1 MMSCPCGLTKGEVKD
16 FDQRTGLERVPLLAG
31 RCQNPLAD
39 GSEGVCG
46 KALGAH
52 PLSQVA
58 GAGIGISP
66 NSLYSK
72 FWEAVQNPGGVI
84 KLNSKWS
91 LQENVSWIGGIK
103 EMYVR
108 DCYVQLADKLLADVT
123 EPFHLALI
131 LGPKGIGKTMF
142 LNYLIVRIVEK
153 ERAAQSLQTLSI
165 VYLHSLSTTTDQGIR
180 FTSQGVSINSDGAEY
195 FLSDSLDICDGTLGN
210 KLLLEVASESQGN
223 YKNFSVR
230 LCEKNGERIVMD
242 VWSLAELEQVFG
254 GRVRQVL
261 GGISDAPEVLDSIE
275 TTARWFFGLALKEA
289 FPKSWN
295 RALQIIRNTIK
306 DAQGKTSKEELAIT
320 TSLFWIV
327 HGTGGTGH
335 YSSTFL
341 KLLAGQMRD
350 VVEASLWNELTKLIG
365 GSGEG
370 LWFEAVGHMKLTQ
383 TNKTFSAK
391 SLKKGG
397 RKRLELNFHV
407 PKFFIRTIDDIGTLP
422 NNTYGLPIFGNFML
436 VDAILMPNIM
446 LQFTVGETHGKADD
460 IEKWG
465 TIRSRLGGAM
475 KDHRLVFVVPA
486 RNLATFSCIGVP
498 DNLECYCMTW
508 DDVANEAVLGG
519 IKRKRK

>member
-1 MMSCPCGLTKGEVKD
+1 MSCPCGLTKGEEDAKTLLLMVLKE
-16 FDQRTGLERVPLLAG
+16 FVEKHLVLIRFHKLELVLEFLRTVYIQNFGKLSKILE
-31 RCQNPLAD
+31 
-39 GSEGVCG
+39 
-46 KALGAH
+46 
-52 PLSQVA
+52 
-58 GAGIGISP
+58 
-66 NSLYSK
+66 
-72 FWEAVQNPGGVI
+72 
-84 KLNSKWS
+84 
-91 LQENVSWIGGIK
+91 
-103 EMYVR
+103 
-108 DCYVQLADKLLADVT
+108 LADKLLADVT

-327 HGTGGTGH
+327 HGTGGT
-335 YSSTFL
+335 
-341 KLLAGQMRD
+341 
-350 VVEASLWNELTKLIG
+350 
-365 GSGEG
+365 
-370 LWFEAVGHMKLTQ
+370 
-383 TNKTFSAK
+383 
-391 SLKKGG
+391 
-397 RKRLELNFHV
+397 
-407 PKFFIRTIDDIGTLP
+407 
-422 NNTYGLPIFGNFML
+422 
-436 VDAILMPNIM
+436 
-446 LQFTVGETHGKADD
+446 
-460 IEKWG
+460 
-465 TIRSRLGGAM
+465 
-475 KDHRLVFVVPA
+475 
-486 RNLATFSCIGVP
+486 
-498 DNLECYCMTW
+498 
-508 DDVANEAVLGG
+508 
-519 IKRKRK
+519 